1 MKLDFPEYED
11 AKPHEQSLM
20 HLMSCVNGK
29 YESDYM
35 GLQKAQSIRFTYD
48 TYPKVKALADM
59 SGNSLNIVLMTWLS
73 WLMVSLWITLA
84 TKTQTSYLIK
94 NVLSAKNG
102 FLSRNLGKVNN
113 VTDDWNGGKPIHQR
127 RR

>member
-1 MKLDFPEYED
+1 MKIDIEEYEA
-11 AKPHEQSLM
+11 AKPHEQSLI

-59 SGNSLNIVLMTWLS
+59 SGNSLNIIVNDLVKLAYGVLMENLS
-73 WLMVSLWITLA
+73 DEDSDKLFQKESVIRQEWSA
-84 TKTQTSYLIK
+84 EYKTGE
-94 NVLSAKNG
+94 NE
-102 FLSRNLGKVNN
+102 
-113 VTDDWNGGKPIHQR
+113 
-127 RR
+127 

>member
-1 MKLDFPEYED
+1 
-11 AKPHEQSLM
+11 M
-20 HLMSCVNGK
+20 HLMSCVNSK

-94 NVLSAKNG
+94 ECLVRKEWLSEQK
-102 FLSRNLGKVNN
+102 LGKVNN

>member
-59 SGNSLNIVLMTWLS
+59 SCNSLNIIVNDLVKLAYGVLMDNLSNEDSDKLFNKECLVRKEWLS
-73 WLMVSLWITLA
+73 E
-84 TKTQTSYLIK
+84 Q
-94 NVLSAKNG
+94 
-102 FLSRNLGKVNN
+102 KV
-113 VTDDWNGGKPIHQR
+113 GEGE
-127 RR
+127 